1 MSRPEVPAPATSTG
15 LFASVCAL
23 WLCGLTGACLILSQA
38 GFTTSG
44 KRGESPVFV
53 PAPQAWV
60 MAAIMFALSAL
71 ALLWMLRALRVGGVT
86 RLACFAAHAG
96 VAIVLVPV
104 LARIV
109 H

>member
-1 MSRPEVPAPATSTG
+1 
-15 LFASVCAL
+15 
-23 WLCGLTGACLILSQA
+23 
-38 GFTTSG
+38 
-44 KRGESPVFV
+44 
-53 PAPQAWV
+53 